1 MTQNTSSKYGRLL
14 VIEPDPLLRWS
25 LATYFSRWY
34 EVCEAQ
40 DEAVAQGVIE
50 QGGIDALIV
59 ADALGDAANR
69 LVTSAKE
76 GNAVLAVIRT
86 VTRLPDATHAE
97 DGIHFVEKPFQLS
110 QLAELLGI
118 TSANMRRNA

>member
-1 MTQNTSSKYGRLL
+1 MTRNTSSKYGRLL

-25 LATYFSRWY
+25 LTTYFSRWY

-40 DEAVAQGVIE
+40 DEAVAQGVIQ

-76 GNAVLAVIRT
+76 GNAVVAVIRT
-86 VTRLPDATHAE
+86 VTRLPDAMHAE

-110 QLAELLGI
+110 RLAELLGI
-118 TSANMRRNA
+118 TSANIHRDA